1 MKKIISVSGR
11 IGAGK
16 DTVADYLVAN
26 HNYVKMSFA
35 ASLKDVVASVF
46 GWDRTLLD
54 GSTLESRQWREQT
67 DLWWSEKL
75 NMPHLTP
82 RWVLQYWGTDLCRV
96 HFHDKIWVAS
106 LEKKLLSVS
115 DKIVITDARFFNE
128 LDAIKN
134 NMGYTVRVERG
145 ETPEWYEAAK
155 QFNTLKIDKPEILSN
170 VHPSEFSSIGYDYHK
185 TILNNDTLENLY
197 NQAEKLIK

>member
-16 DTVADYLVAN
+16 DTIADYLVAN

-54 GSTLESRQWREQT
+54 GSTIESRQWREQI
-67 DLWWSEKL
+67 DPWWSEKL
-75 NMPHLTP
+75 NIPHLTP
-82 RWVLQYWGTDLCRV
+82 RWVLQYWGTEVCRT
-96 HFHDKIWVAS
+96 HFHDNIWVAS
-106 LEKKLLSVS
+106 LEKKLLNQS

-134 NMGYTVRVERG
+134 NLGYTIRVEKG
-145 ETPEWYEAAK
+145 SIPEWYEAAT
-155 QFNTLKIDKPEILSN
+155 QYNTTKIEKPEILQN
-170 VHPSEFSSIGYDYHK
+170 IHPSEYSSVGYDYHK
-185 TILNNDTLENLY
+185 TILNNSTFEVLY
-197 NQAEKLIK
+197 NQVEKIV